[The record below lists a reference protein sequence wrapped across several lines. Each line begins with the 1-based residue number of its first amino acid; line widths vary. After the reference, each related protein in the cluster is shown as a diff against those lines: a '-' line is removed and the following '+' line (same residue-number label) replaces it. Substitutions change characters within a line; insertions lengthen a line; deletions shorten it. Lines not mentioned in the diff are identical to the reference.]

1 MKLLGPSMLERIQKH
16 LGNFDFDIRKS
27 GNARFMDQKVTPDV
41 LSFISD
47 CILVSTLSSETA
59 EFTVKDIWNSQY
71 FTKLVQQVFSKPIPK
86 DTTAAHEYDK
96 FIGQPIKTLEYAKVL
111 SVDLTGRSA
120 VYTIQNKDVL
130 QYIASNSRNAFN
142 FLSLYLDKVMR
153 DSGFYAN
160 IAHYEDLY
168 RKGALVGDD
177 LRELKHKFQKLIIGN
192 TKINGTTEVN
202 RIFPKIINIFAVDKC
217 IPGTEA
223 GRMSKHPF
231 YYQDLMYNRI
241 NFRDKDKEKSV
252 TRISAAGEAPMEASG
267 AYADQRLKNQIYDM
281 HATSEVPDSLGKGPA
296 DHIHH
301 IFPRSEFPELRP
313 YPENLIK
320 LTASQHLS
328 KAHPRGDTHVVDKEY
343 QKVCLISKS
352 FSIENALKRHQYFYR
367 KESFVNVVNV
377 GYSWSL
383 PYMISFESIR
393 QQISKR

>member
-1 MKLLGPSMLERIQKH
+1 MIEKIRKH
-16 LGNFDFDIRKS
+16 LDSYDFDIRKT

-41 LSFISD
+41 LSFIAD
-47 CILVSTLSSETA
+47 CVLVFTLGEASSE
-59 EFTVKDIWNSQY
+59 FTIKDIWNSQY
-71 FTKLVQQVFSKPIPK
+71 FMKLVQQVFSKPVPK
-86 DTTAAHEYDK
+86 DETAVHEYDK
-96 FIGQPIKTLEYAKVL
+96 FIGQPIKALEYAKIL
-111 SVDLTGRSA
+111 SVDNSGRSA
-120 VYTIQNKDVL
+120 KFIIHNKEVL

-142 FLSLYLDKVMR
+142 FLSLYLEKVMR
-153 DSGFYAN
+153 DSEFYAD

-168 RKGALVGDD
+168 RKGALGPSEF
-177 LRELKHKFQKLIIGN
+177 LEFKNKFQKLIIGN

-202 RIFPKIINIFAVDKC
+202 RIFPKIINILAVDKC
-217 IPGTEA
+217 MPGTEA

-252 TRISAAGEAPMEASG
+252 TRASAAEEAPAESSG
-267 AYADQRLKNQIYDM
+267 AYADQRLKNQVNDM

-301 IFPRSEFPELRP
+301 IFPRNEFPELRP

-328 KAHPRGDTHVVDKEY
+328 KAHPGGDTHVVDREY
-343 QKVCLISKS
+343 QKICLISKS
-352 FSIENALKRHQYFYR
+352 ISIENSLKRHQYFYR
-367 KESFVNVVNV
+367 KESLVNVVNV

-383 PYMISFESIR
+383 PFLISFDSLR
-393 QQISKR
+393 QQISKK

>member
-1 MKLLGPSMLERIQKH
+1 MIERIRKH

-41 LSFISD
+41 LSFIAD
-47 CILVSTLSSETA
+47 CILVFAVSESA

-71 FTKLVQQVFSKPIPK
+71 FMKLVQQVFSKPIPK
-86 DTTAAHEYDK
+86 DATAAHEYDK
-96 FIGQPIKTLEYAKVL
+96 FIGQPMKALEYARVL

-120 VYTIQNKDVL
+120 KYKICHKDIL

-153 DSGFYAN
+153 DSEFYGN

-168 RKGALVGDD
+168 RKGVLSRDD
-177 LRELKHKFQKLIIGN
+177 FQQLKDKFQKLIIGN

-217 IPGTEA
+217 MPGAEA
-223 GRMSKHPF
+223 GRMSNHPF

-241 NFRDKDKEKSV
+241 NFRDKDKEKNI
-252 TRISAAGEAPMEASG
+252 TRTVAAVETPIESSG
-267 AYADQRLKNQIYDM
+267 TYADQRLRNQINDM
-281 HATSEVPDSLGKGPA
+281 HATSEVRDSLGKGPA

-301 IFPRSEFPELRP
+301 IFPRNEFPELRP

-328 KAHPRGDTHVVDKEY
+328 KAHPGGDTHVVDKEY

-352 FSIENALKRHQYFYR
+352 FSIETALKRHQYFYR
-367 KESFVNVVNV
+367 KESFV
-377 GYSWSL
+377 GL
-383 PYMISFESIR
+383 PGLLCIT
-393 QQISKR
+393 